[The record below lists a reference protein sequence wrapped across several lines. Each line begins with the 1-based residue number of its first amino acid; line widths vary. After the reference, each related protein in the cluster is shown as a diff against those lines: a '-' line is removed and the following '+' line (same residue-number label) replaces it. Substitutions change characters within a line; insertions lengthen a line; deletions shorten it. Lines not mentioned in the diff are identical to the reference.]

1 MAMDG
6 DDIIDL
12 KTKEN
17 LGNLGN
23 LKKIYTDTINDELIY
38 YKNTTPVTSYDLLNT
53 SAATPV
59 TIPGTVPNYSY
70 NPNGICGS
78 TATAMMLRYL
88 DIYFPSDYVP
98 ASLETSDG
106 IALINYLVPYL
117 HDPGS
122 YLGELWGGIIDYLRS
137 QNINDYVVWDVA
149 VMGLIINVVSN
160 SHPYVL
166 GLHQHPKYSEHWVT
180 GYGYYNATTGYAIV
194 NDGWGSTYVFI
205 DLSYAD
211 YMVWLE

>member
-1 MAMDG
+1 
-6 DDIIDL
+6 
-12 KTKEN
+12 
-17 LGNLGN
+17 
-23 LKKIYTDTINDELIY
+23 
-38 YKNTTPVTSYDLLNT
+38 
-53 SAATPV
+53 
-59 TIPGTVPNYSY
+59 
-70 NPNGICGS
+70 
-78 TATAMMLRYL
+78 MMLRYL

-122 YLGELWGGIIDYLRS
+122 YL
-137 QNINDYVVWDVA
+137 
-149 VMGLIINVVSN
+149 SN

-211 YMVWLE
+211 YMVWLEKY